1 MSSSASFEE
10 LCDQV
15 LPQVEQYHADI
26 AKLSTERSILQMMQ
40 RAQKQRRQLQREVA
54 SLREE
59 LSFQNVAPKDRWV
72 PVIKSLLNLNDRL
85 RGREQKREVVDTIM
99 ELCERHSDLVNLH
112 GKFRKTVKDKV
123 IEFIQNHH
131 LPSAVRVYETHFAVT
146 SEDKEYLAKMLR
158 EPTKDIDLSDKAVKE
173 REEKKQQEE
182 KMQQVQEAEKKK
194 QEEDEKKQ
202 QQKQQEEDEKKKQ
215 QEEKPEPKEQEDD
228 EKTVEIDDDDGG
240 ETTVEQ
246 GYIKCECECEC
257 KHD

>member
-1 MSSSASFEE
+1 MSSSFEE
-10 LCDQV
+10 LCDRV

-59 LSFQNVAPKDRWV
+59 LSFQNVTPKDRWV

-131 LPSAVRVYETHFAVT
+131 LPSAVRVYEKHFSVT
-146 SEDKEYLAKMLR
+146 TEDKEYLAKMLG

-173 REEKKQQEE
+173 REEKKQQEAKE
-182 KMQQVQEAEKKK
+182 EAEQKQK
-194 QEEDEKKQ
+194 QEEEKK
-202 QQKQQEEDEKKKQ
+202 ENPV
-215 QEEKPEPKEQEDD
+215 PEPKEEKKEKPVPEPKEEKKEQED
-228 EKTVEIDDDDGG
+228 GG
-240 ETTVEQ
+240 DTEEEHET

>member
-1 MSSSASFEE
+1 MSSSSASFEE
-10 LCDQV
+10 LCDKV

-54 SLREE
+54 SLQEE
-59 LSFQNVAPKDRWV
+59 LSFQNVTPKDRWV
-72 PVIKSLLNLNDRL
+72 PVIKSLLDLNERL

-112 GKFRKTVKDKV
+112 GKFRKTVKDKA

-182 KMQQVQEAEKKK
+182 KEKAEKKK
-194 QEEDEKKQ
+194 QEEKEKNQKAEEKT
-202 QQKQQEEDEKKKQ
+202 QKQE
-215 QEEKPEPKEQEDD
+215 QEEKPEPKEEKKEQED
-228 EKTVEIDDDDGG
+228 GG
-240 ETTVEQ
+240 DTEEEHET
-246 GYIKCECECEC
+246 GYIQCECECEC

>member
-59 LSFQNVAPKDRWV
+59 LSFQNVTPKDRWV

-99 ELCERHSDLVNLH
+99 ELCERHADLVNLH

-123 IEFIQNHH
+123 IELIQNHH
-131 LPSAVRVYETHFAVT
+131 LPSAVRVYEKHFAATVD
-146 SEDKEYLAKMLR
+146 EKEYLARMLR
-158 EPTKDIDLSDKAVKE
+158 EPSKDIDLSDKAVRE

-182 KMQQVQEAEKKK
+182 KKQK
-194 QEEDEKKQ
+194 QEEEEEEKRKKQKQEEEKKR
-202 QQKQQEEDEKKKQ
+202 KQE
-215 QEEKPEPKEQEDD
+215 QEEKPEPKEEKKEQEDD
-228 EKTVEIDDDDGG
+228 EKTVEIDDDDDGG

-246 GYIKCECECEC
+246 GYIKCECEC